1 MFFLPKYGSAQ
12 KENFMEFRF
21 LASSGSFPRQ
31 VERLRSLSTSGI
43 GCHWSNKKQAACK
56 LGLFLEEE
64 AFGPGKI
71 AGCYW
76 TMPSGAVVFQSPR
89 VKSGNTWGMPPWAT
103 EYSESSET
111 EDQKAPS

>member
-1 MFFLPKYGSAQ
+1 M
-12 KENFMEFRF
+12 
-21 LASSGSFPRQ
+21 
-31 VERLRSLSTSGI
+31 
-43 GCHWSNKKQAACK
+43 CHWSNKKQAACK

-64 AFGPGKI
+64 ALAPARKPAVEAEKLRAGEV